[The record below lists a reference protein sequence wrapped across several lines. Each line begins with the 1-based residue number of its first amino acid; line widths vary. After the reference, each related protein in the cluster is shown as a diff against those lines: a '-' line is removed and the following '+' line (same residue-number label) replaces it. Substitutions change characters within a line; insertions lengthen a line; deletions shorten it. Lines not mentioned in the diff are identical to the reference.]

1 MQFPINNI
9 LIVPSK
15 NHFMNE
21 IGDFVTVYT
30 QIPRSNLKPPVG
42 IMSYSCEFLFDLLHL
57 RLFNHLRVKESKQLV
72 NRKCYSGDCSVDA

>member
-1 MQFPINNI
+1 MQFPIDNI

-30 QIPRSNLKPPVG
+30 QIPRSNLNAQF
-42 IMSYSCEFLFDLLHL
+42 MS
-57 RLFNHLRVKESKQLV
+57 NTVKTTCIHSPFRHRRGVQILESGP
-72 NRKCYSGDCSVDA
+72 RRT